1 MDAAAAGAAA
11 SMSSLDDDS
20 LEGIR
25 KDPVQIVQDLI
36 EITLKTQLV
45 KLVKK
50 TQRIRRVIT
59 EDQLLPAFRK
69 WILKKVGFNKKK
81 EIPKSSVE
89 W

>member
-1 MDAAAAGAAA
+1 
-11 SMSSLDDDS
+11 MSSLDDDS

-36 EITLKTQLV
+36 EITLRTQLA

-50 TQRIRRVIT
+50 TQQFRRIIT
-59 EDQLLPAFRK
+59 EEPLLPTFKK
-69 WILKKVGFNKKK
+69 WLLKKVGFNKKK